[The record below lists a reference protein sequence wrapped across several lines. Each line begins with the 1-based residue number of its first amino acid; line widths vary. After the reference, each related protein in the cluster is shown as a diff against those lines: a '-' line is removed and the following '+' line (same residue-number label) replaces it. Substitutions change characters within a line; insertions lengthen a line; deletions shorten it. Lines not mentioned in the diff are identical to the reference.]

1 MALGIDARATLKV
14 DLAMR
19 IDRIASELPHMT
31 TARLAFAIDDIRR
44 TATNHDLR
52 PLAAL
57 ARGLENALAESHGTY
72 AVLPY
77 LEAMSDAVACESI
90 DPAIAATLLAS
101 VGLRIHG

>member
-1 MALGIDARATLKV
+1 MTLGTDARAIVRIELT
-14 DLAMR
+14 DR
-19 IDRIASELPHMT
+19 IDRIAAELPHMT
-31 TARLAFAIDDIRR
+31 TATLAFAIDDIRR
-44 TATNHDLR
+44 TATSHDLR

-72 AVLPY
+72 VVLPY

-90 DPAIAATLLAS
+90 DPAIASALLAS